1 MRQILYTCDNI
12 KRIYLCAYTN
22 AYISKGALFFVNTL
36 TNINFSINGEEEYIR
51 KILNGLLTGIEEE
64 QLIRVLAE
72 IGGENVYKLLIQEG
86 MVE

>member
-22 AYISKGALFFVNTL
+22 AYISNGALFFVNTL